1 MGKLLDEYLAAS
13 LPALQ
18 AIVADEEPPQPSM
31 PPGVEGIAQPEGAT
45 TFPMGPEAGP
55 MQGQPIGP
63 GGQPTAP
70 MGAMPPPGAGMAPSF
85 GGAPAP
91 GGPGAAMPPGGPEPA
106 MPPAA
111 GAEPE
116 QDRSGEFE
124 KGPDSFMGM
133 ADEQDPKD
141 IDAAVKTMESQGID
155 IDQQHADLTG
165 TEAYE
170 SEDDPKGE
178 KAGKGDEKK
187 MTRQEKGLI
196 LMEFGLS
203 LMASSGSG
211 TGTIGGDIGQAG
223 GAALSGHMGRKAAR
237 QKTLDEAE
245 DKRLERD
252 LKQAQIDKA
261 KRQPSTVKTDKDGNY
276 IRIIGGEAT
285 PILTPGG
292 ERVSADNAEKF
303 NTDVDRQAYEELE
316 CEGLSGSELKSC
328 KRRALAY
335 AKGGGAKVAFPELE
349 RADQTDKVMKNLED
363 PDKKSAKY
371 HIPSTGETK
380 RWKDMTP
387 VQQDEVATGF
397 VDRRMRIWEGGTKD
411 KAPTAGRGIEGLS
424 AEDVARM
431 KPGKIYTLSDDRK
444 AKLVNGVPTIID

>member
-1 MGKLLDEYLAAS
+1 MGQLLDQYLAAS

-55 MQGQPIGP
+55 MQGQPIDA

-70 MGAMPPPGAGMAPSF
+70 MGAMPPPGAGAAPSF

-91 GGPGAAMPPGGPEPA
+91 GGPEPAMLPGGPEPS
-106 MPPAA
+106 MPAAA

-133 ADEQDPKD
+133 ADEQDPED

-170 SEDDPKGE
+170 SEDDPSGE

-211 TGTIGGDIGQAG
+211 TGTIGGDIGKAG
-223 GAALSGHMGRKAAR
+223 GAALAGHMGRETQRKEM
-237 QKTLDEAE
+237 LLEAE
-245 DKRLERD
+245 DRKLDRELKRA
-252 LKQAQIDKA
+252 KITKA
-261 KRQPSTVKTDKDGNY
+261 GKSKTTIETVGGKLV
-276 IRIIGGEAT
+276 IINEDTGEAN
-285 PILTPGG
+285 PVLMDGQP
-292 ERVSADNAEKF
+292 VDAENLDKYASE
-303 NTDVDRQAYEELE
+303 VDREAYETVVCSAMKGKEL
-316 CEGLSGSELKSC
+316 SQC

-335 AKGGGAKVAFPELE
+335 SKGGAAKVAFPELE
-349 RADQTDKVMKNLED
+349 IADQRENVMDILQD
-363 PDKKSAKY
+363 PDNKSAKY
-371 HIPSTGETK
+371 PVPSAGGQHI
-380 RWKDMTP
+380 RWKDMTEG
-387 VQQDEVATGF
+387 QRMEVRDTLVEQRTKQPNVTTKA
-397 VDRRMRIWEGGTKD
+397 GG
-411 KAPTAGRGIEGLS
+411 GGIEGLS
-424 AEDVARM
+424 AADTAKM

-444 AKLVNGVPTIID
+444 AKLVDGVPTIID

>member
-1 MGKLLDEYLAAS
+1 MGELLQTYLAAS

-18 AIVADEEPPQPSM
+18 AIVDEEEPPKPAI
-31 PPGVEGIAQPEGAT
+31 PPGVEGIQQAEGAT
-45 TFPMGPEAGP
+45 TFPMGAEAGP
-55 MQGQPIGP
+55 MQGQPIDV

-70 MGAMPPPGAGMAPSF
+70 MGVMPPPGAGAAPSF
-85 GGAPAP
+85 GGEP
-91 GGPGAAMPPGGPEPA
+91 PPGGPQPA
-106 MPPAA
+106 IPAAA

-116 QDRSGEFE
+116 QDRSAEFE

-133 ADEQDPKD
+133 ADEQSPEDIDNAVKVMESNGVD
-141 IDAAVKTMESQGID
+141 IDA
-155 IDQQHADLTG
+155 QHAELTG

-211 TGTIGGDIGQAG
+211 TGTIGGDIGKAG
-223 GAALSGHMGRKAAR
+223 GAALAGHMGRETQRKEM
-237 QKTLDEAE
+237 LLEAE
-245 DKRLERD
+245 DRKLDRELKR
-252 LKQAQIDKA
+252 AQITKA
-261 KRQPSTVKTDKDGNY
+261 GREPSTVKTDKDGNY

-292 ERVSADNAEKF
+292 ERVTADNAERF

-316 CEGLSGSELKSC
+316 CEGLSGKELKSC

-335 AKGGGAKVAFPELE
+335 AKGGGARVAFPELE

-363 PDKKSAKY
+363 PDKRSAKY
-371 HIPSTGETK
+371 HVPSTGQTM
-380 RWKDMTP
+380 RWRDMSP
-387 VQQDEVATGF
+387 AQQDEVATGF
-397 VDRRMRIWEGGTKD
+397 VDRRMRIWEGGGKD